1 MAPVTFLLF
10 KWCHFGWLFRLMR
23 YRFVFDRGCY
33 RFLLQLVGSFRFILW
48 WSLVVFSY
56 GCCFFGASS
65 SLVGPICFPSLLWF
79 SPSPFPSVPFGSF
92 VVSFPVLLIFLAV
105 STLVPRLYAC
115 RMSRWLLPSLR
126 YVLLSFWLGWLI
138 SVLESRQFLN
148 PSCSSLSLLFFRYF
162 RSLIDAVFF
171 GVPLFARRFDFC
183 FIVSMDLFISVSFIL
198 PCSIGPVWPISRQFL
213 GSFHLPL
220 GFFFFG
226 PASTVVDWFIVGFSW
241 LPSSFWLLLRW
252 SVDLFVG
259 LLPWCHLRS
268 LFSLPTYLRLVH
280 HNAKFSLLLLINNF

>member
-1 MAPVTFLLF
+1 MLLF
-10 KWCHFGWLFRLMR
+10 CISFDWNGSRYKIKKWH
-23 YRFVFDRGCY
+23 
-33 RFLLQLVGSFRFILW
+33 
-48 WSLVVFSY
+48 
-56 GCCFFGASS
+56 
-65 SLVGPICFPSLLWF
+65 
-79 SPSPFPSVPFGSF
+79 
-92 VVSFPVLLIFLAV
+92 
-105 STLVPRLYAC
+105 
-115 RMSRWLLPSLR
+115 
-126 YVLLSFWLGWLI
+126 
-138 SVLESRQFLN
+138 
-148 PSCSSLSLLFFRYF
+148 
-162 RSLIDAVFF
+162 RSLHFS
-171 GVPLFARRFDFC
+171 LQKLARTKKPCSLTNVWRAIFHYLPCKKWPAHKKAFPDKMC
-183 FIVSMDLFISVSFIL
+183 WGHVSFIL

-280 HNAKFSLLLLINNF
+280 HNANFHCYSQHLILYNISLYTTKLDYIGKRTRAFKN